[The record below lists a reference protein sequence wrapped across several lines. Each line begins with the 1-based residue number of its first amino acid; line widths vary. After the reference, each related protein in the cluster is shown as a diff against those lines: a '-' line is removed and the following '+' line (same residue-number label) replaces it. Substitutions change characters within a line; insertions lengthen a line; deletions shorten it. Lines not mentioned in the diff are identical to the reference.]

1 MALQLL
7 LGILESHTENKMSI
21 ISLDNTFGTSVN
33 NLYCLTCFFCYL
45 FEKCCS
51 SVQLSAEQH
60 GDVRFGEERKDGIL
74 SIHLPQLA
82 VAFFFSFFLPRA
94 LIFGIVMN
102 SSIQLE
108 TIFKSLT
115 IQWFWKLHIQKT
127 SFLWIFKCT
136 WNPNSKLNHVF
147 VWIF

>member
-21 ISLDNTFGTSVN
+21 ISLDKTFGTSVN
-33 NLYCLTCFFCYL
+33 NLYCLTCFFATYL
-45 FEKCCS
+45 RN
-51 SVQLSAEQH
+51 A
-60 GDVRFGEERKDGIL
+60 
-74 SIHLPQLA
+74 A
-82 VAFFFSFFLPRA
+82 VACNWVQSSMEMYDLVRREKMVSWAYICHNSLLHFFFFFLPRA
-94 LIFGIVMN
+94 LTFGIVMN
-102 SSIQLE
+102 SSIQLD